1 MCETMRV
8 RRKDNGKV
16 KILCVGNYD
25 PAKHE
30 LLDEPLAVAA
40 PVEKPKRGRK
50 AKA

>member
-30 LLDEPLAVAA
+30 LLDAQNVEAV
-40 PVEKPKRGRK
+40 VDDKPKRSRK